1 MIEKKYAQFNRHDYI
16 TLFYD
21 TEQAK
26 YILFVNGKK
35 TIISN
40 SENPKKQEGEK

>member
-16 TLFYD
+16 ELFYD

-40 SENPKKQEGEK
+40 SENPKKQEDEK